1 MAAAEA
7 LAAAASGGPGS
18 FVFSESFTGADLKL
32 IELEPEMLAALEAGK
47 GLRFK
52 ADGDEEV
59 VLCTS
64 DRTFAIKTADT
75 SNSLFLV
82 PPAVL
87 GNGEKEEEEGQ
98 ESHVTSTSHDA
109 ASLDANSTAAAAA
122 IAAAAAA
129 ETAMTT
135 SSSSESSDVAFNFN
149 KRRCITAL
157 ANSYL
162 EATPI
167 APRLEKLRALLR
179 NAVYNGPEEER
190 GDEEEEEGV
199 GVSNASTT
207 SSMSSSKVTDTP
219 AHDAAALTWPV
230 LAETIQASD
239 AELQHGLR
247 ICNAVLLN
255 GAYRILG
262 DAYAAETFDV
272 ILRQAVA
279 EDWPLHAIDLSSVSA
294 ALAAHEIPLPVMETL
309 LRQHGTETEQG
320 SGIYALDED
329 KVCRYRAGEILRATG
344 KQWAYDR

>member
-87 GNGEKEEEEGQ
+87 GNGEMEEEEEGQ

-109 ASLDANSTAAAAA
+109 AAAA
-122 IAAAAAA
+122 IAATAAA

-135 SSSSESSDVAFNFN
+135 SSSSESGDVAFNFN

-190 GDEEEEEGV
+190 GEEEEEEGV

-207 SSMSSSKVTDTP
+207 SSMSSSKVMDTP

-230 LAETIQASD
+230 LSETIQASE